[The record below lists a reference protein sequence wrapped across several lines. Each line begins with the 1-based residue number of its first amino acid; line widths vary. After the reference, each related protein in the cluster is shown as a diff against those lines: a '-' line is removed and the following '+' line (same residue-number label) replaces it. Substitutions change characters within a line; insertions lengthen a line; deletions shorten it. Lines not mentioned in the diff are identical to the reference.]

1 MLATARQV
9 AHQGTQNDIRA
20 IREKSK
26 DRTGRLLA
34 WPITQLKSSQFGLK
48 VDTIASNQSTNRR
61 RHPLL
66 EIWRPTLQYATEL
79 YPEDGEL
86 VSRLG

>member
-9 AHQGTQNDIRA
+9 AHQGTQNDFRA

-34 WPITQLKSSQFGLK
+34 RPVAQIKSSQFGLK
-48 VDTIASNQSTNRR
+48 VDTIAGNQSTNRR
-61 RHPLL
+61 RYTLL
-66 EIWRPTLQYATEL
+66 EVWGPTLQCATEL
-79 YPEDGEL
+79 YPEDEEL
-86 VSRLG
+86 V